1 MCNVL
6 KSTKNIFDA
15 IKMAVSMCNAY
26 ADVII
31 AVKVAA
37 ARAHTLCWEFSM
49 CNTRNRRNIKQSQTI
64 TMGKRKE
71 QHCIELGE
79 KKLLLKT
86 HAHPV

>member
-49 CNTRNRRNIKQSQTI
+49 CNTRNI
-64 TMGKRKE
+64 T
-71 QHCIELGE
+71 
-79 KKLLLKT
+79 
-86 HAHPV
+86 

>member
-1 MCNVL
+1 
-6 KSTKNIFDA
+6 
-15 IKMAVSMCNAY
+15 MAVSMCNAY

-37 ARAHTLCWEFSM
+37 ARAHTLCWEFTM
-49 CNTRNRRNIKQSQTI
+49 CNTRNRQNIKQSQTI

-71 QHCIELGE
+71 QHCIESGE